1 MKKFEETLEGII
13 KKTFNDEIAFN
24 RVKKGK
30 IEKIVNLNRNFK
42 IEKFR
47 QIEISC
53 ICVAFAIRTENKSN

>member
-47 QIEISC
+47 
-53 ICVAFAIRTENKSN
+53 